1 MGGIG
6 RRHQEGKAEPVAT
19 GLHCT
24 TTSQE
29 GAAQMD
35 EEPGDTTILQVFGII
50 LVYGWLL
57 GLLTGWLLWY

>member
-1 MGGIG
+1 
-6 RRHQEGKAEPVAT
+6 
-19 GLHCT
+19 
-24 TTSQE
+24 
-29 GAAQMD
+29 MD